1 MHPGRLGI
9 LLLAGALLG
18 GCAAGATSTPAAT
31 STPTAPQDVL
41 TISCDDFAAGGQ
53 GGGSTQVERS
63 VTVAP
68 GESFR
73 ITLCSNPST
82 GFSWEDPVISGSA
95 DVSIVD
101 HQVSPASGSTAGA
114 AGSELFT
121 FRAGSA
127 GTATIDFAYSR
138 PWEGGEKGTWKATV
152 SVDAT

>member
-1 MHPGRLGI
+1 MHAGRLGL

-18 GCAAGATSTPAAT
+18 GCAAGATSTPAA
-31 STPTAPQDVL
+31 PRDVL
-41 TISCDDFAAGGQ
+41 TVSCDELAAGGQ
-53 GGGSTQVERS
+53 GAGSTPLERS

-82 GFSWEDPVISGSA
+82 GFSWEDPGVAGSA
-95 DVSIVD
+95 DASLVD

-121 FRAGSA
+121 FRAASA
-127 GTATIDFAYSR
+127 GTATIDFTYSR
-138 PWEGGEKGTWKATV
+138 PWEGGEKGAWAVAV

>member
-1 MHPGRLGI
+1 MHAGRLGL

-18 GCAAGATSTPAAT
+18 GCAAGATSTP
-31 STPTAPQDVL
+31 SAPRDVL

-53 GGGSTQVERS
+53 GASTTPVERN

-82 GFSWEDPVISGSA
+82 GFSWQSPVIAGSA
-95 DVSIVD
+95 DVSLLD
-101 HQVSPASGSTAGA
+101 HQVLPASGTVTGA
-114 AGSELFT
+114 AGSEGFT
-121 FRAGSA
+121 FRAASA

-138 PWEGGEKGTWKATV
+138 PWQGGEQGAWKATV
-152 SVDAT
+152 SVDAQ

>member
-18 GCAAGATSTPAAT
+18 GCAATATSSP
-31 STPTAPQDVL
+31 SAPRDVL
-41 TISCDDFAAGGQ
+41 TITCDEFAAQGQ
-53 GGGSTQVERS
+53 GASSTPVERS

-82 GFSWEDPVISGSA
+82 GFSWENPVIAGSA
-95 DVSIVD
+95 NVSLVD
-101 HQVSPASGSTAGA
+101 HQVMPASGSMPGA
-114 AGSELFT
+114 AGAEGFT
-121 FRAGSA
+121 FRAASV

-138 PWEGGEKGTWKATV
+138 PWEGGEKGAWTVAV
-152 SVDAT
+152 SVDAK